1 MLLGKR
7 SILFKKLLI
16 SVAIAMPATGV
27 GVISLVWSVHGPEP
41 FIHVARVLLLP
52 VLILAALFGDKALGF
67 PFTPSMGNTAVCM
80 LLQLLYY
87 FLVVSLVSWVLNKW
101 KQ

>member
-1 MLLGKR
+1 MGKR
-7 SILFKKLLI
+7 LKLFKKLLI
-16 SVAIAMPATGV
+16 SVAIAVPATAV
-27 GVISLVWSVHGPEP
+27 GVISLFWSVHGPEP
-41 FIHVARVLLLP
+41 LVHVARVLLLP

-67 PFTPSMGNTAVCM
+67 PFTPSMGNTALCM

-87 FLVVSLVSWVLNKW
+87 FLVVFLVSLVLAKW